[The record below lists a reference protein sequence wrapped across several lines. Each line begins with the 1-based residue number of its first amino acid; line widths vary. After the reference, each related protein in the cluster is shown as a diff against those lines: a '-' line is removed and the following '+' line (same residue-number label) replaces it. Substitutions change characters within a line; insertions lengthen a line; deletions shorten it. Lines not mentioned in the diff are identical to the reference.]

1 MIVTG
6 AAGVGKSA
14 LFQAMP
20 KMAEY
25 VSAINRKLDKTL
37 KKVVSTK

>member
-6 AAGVGKSA
+6 EAGTGKSA
-14 LFQAMP
+14 LFHAMP

-25 VSAINRKLDKTL
+25 VTAINRKLNKTL